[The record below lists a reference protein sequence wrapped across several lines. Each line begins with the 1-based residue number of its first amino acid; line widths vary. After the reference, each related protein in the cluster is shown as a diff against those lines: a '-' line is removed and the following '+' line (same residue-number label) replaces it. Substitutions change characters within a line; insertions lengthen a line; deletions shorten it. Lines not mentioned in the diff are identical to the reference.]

1 MHSRHDGREE
11 AIHSGKEDKRNCSL
25 GPVGR
30 GGGSTKGRDQA
41 THTCPGGLPP
51 AVPAL
56 QQHHEGTGK
65 AEGGQRTL
73 DPPPGPR
80 APRTRDITVRGDPLY
95 PELWPK
101 VRTEPNFYGR

>member
-11 AIHSGKEDKRNCSL
+11 AIHSGKE

-56 QQHHEGTGK
+56 QQPYKGTRK

-80 APRTRDITVRGDPLY
+80 VPRTHDITVTWETLCTLSCGPKS
-95 PELWPK
+95 ELSQTSMN
-101 VRTEPNFYGR
+101 VNT